1 MFTPLFIVLSAVAH
15 AQFAEN
21 MSGPYIDV
29 AGGLGMGD
37 APMLAGPGWMGGFG
51 WWFGRY
57 DSAYAIGRYT
67 SIGVNVRQELIHFD
81 PAKGA
86 PPLTLRT
93 APLLELRKGNDLIV
107 GGVSVFLAGGPLLAT
122 NTNGMTVDYTARG
135 GFGAE
140 FRRHRFWGL
149 TLRLEGGVDI
159 GDQVSGVF
167 STLLGVQFSRPA
179 RFVD

>member
-1 MFTPLFIVLSAVAH
+1 MLTLFIALSTSAN

-21 MSGPYIDV
+21 MSGPYLDV

-37 APMLAGPGWMGGFG
+37 APMAAGPGWMGGFG

-67 SIGVNVRQELIHFD
+67 SIGVNVRQDLLHLGG
-81 PAKGA
+81 AKGS
-86 PPLTLRT
+86 PPQAMRT

-107 GGVSVFLAGGPLLAT
+107 AGVSGFLAGGPLLT
-122 NTNGMTVDYTARG
+122 SVGNSTSLDYTARG
-135 GFGAE
+135 GVGAE
-140 FRRHRFWGL
+140 FRRHRYWGL

-179 RFVD
+179 RLVE